1 MPTNVLLTSGLQG
14 KSSTKTQIPTADSGD
29 EYSFMEYSERIVSF
43 SVSVLLQGSLVDREA
58 SDKER
63 VKKHFDLFVFY
74 IKMSLVTMADEL
86 NSSGKRASDLQG
98 RGLQEQHAEGLRDR
112 RAKGEVH

>member
-1 MPTNVLLTSGLQG
+1 
-14 KSSTKTQIPTADSGD
+14 
-29 EYSFMEYSERIVSF
+29 MEYAERIVSF

-63 VKKHFDLFVFY
+63 VKNRFVLFVFY
-74 IKMSLVTMADEL
+74 IMMSLLVTMADEL

-98 RGLQEQHAEGLRDR
+98 RRLQEQHAEGLRDR